1 VSVPGALAALGVVA
15 AFALATWLVRPA
27 VLGRRLGLVHP
38 GLVWLGLTATFFGA
52 GSALLAITRGSVGP
66 ALYVGGCVFGFGIG
80 VWASDWLARWR
91 DGAGPIDGIDPGG
104 PEPGS
109 RGWMPAVLAA
119 VALLAVAP
127 TLTASGIP
135 FLATDITGSRAE
147 LTGIPIQLVR
157 VGLPGLAAI
166 LLFDG
171 LRTVDRRRRLVAGI
185 GIAAIA
191 GFTILLASRYL
202 VLELVGALVI
212 AWLLAGRRL
221 PRNVV
226 IALAAV
232 VVVGFG
238 GIQIVR
244 AYDEASDDPLGFAI
258 DRSINRVLLIQPRT
272 LDALQE
278 AIPTEQPFY
287 LGLTWIHRLGPLV
300 GRPDIPNLGYWIY
313 PRVVEGA
320 QETAGYAAPGLIG
333 EAWANFGP
341 AGIALFVALGGVAER
356 LGALAAARRK
366 RDVDVVAGALAI
378 LFLARTNA
386 LGLGGLAILGT
397 LVLVWRLFAGP
408 VAGLGLD
415 LRRILTWRA

>member
-1 VSVPGALAALGVVA
+1 VA

-27 VLGRRLGLVHP
+27 VLRRRLGLVHP
-38 GLVWLGLTATFFGA
+38 AIAWLGLTAVFFGA
-52 GSALLAITRGSVGP
+52 GSALLAITGGSVGP
-66 ALYVGGCVFGFGIG
+66 ALYVGGCVLGFGMG
-80 VWASDWLARWR
+80 VWASDWLAGRR
-91 DGAGPIDGIDPGG
+91 GGAASVEGIGSVDGPGG
-104 PEPGS
+104 PKPGT
-109 RGWMPAVLAA
+109 RGWMPAVLAG

-127 TLTASGIP
+127 TLADSGIP

-157 VGLPGLAAI
+157 VGLPGLAAM

-171 LRTVDRRRRLVAGI
+171 LRTVDRRRRLLAGI

-202 VLELVGALVI
+202 VLELVGALAI

-232 VVVGFG
+232 VVIGFG

-244 AYDEASDDPLGFAI
+244 AYDEASGDPLAFAI
-258 DRSINRVLLIQPRT
+258 DRSVNRVLLIQPRT
-272 LDALQE
+272 LDALQG
-278 AIPTEQPFY
+278 AIPTEQPYY

-341 AGIALFVALGGVAER
+341 AGIALFVALGAVAER

-408 VAGLGLD
+408 VAGLGGD
-415 LRRILTWRA
+415 LRRILAWRA